1 MVLDNALKFCAAQAI
16 TASAISTNI
25 LDGKTIRDFGRGNEL
40 YLNIYL
46 TAVFTSTVA
55 NELSVQ
61 IVSSSGAD
69 PGSSDV
75 FNTIFRRSSSLLQQA
90 GLVYR
95 APWPVG
101 VPYERVGLYFL
112 ATTALAAGTITAFLT
127 LGGAEDQ
134 VLTT

>member
-1 MVLDNALKFCAAQAI
+1 MVLDTNLTFCKDQAI
-16 TASAISTNI
+16 TASAISANLI
-25 LDGKTIRDFGRGNEL
+25 DGKAVRDFGRGNEI
-40 YLNIYL
+40 YLNIYC
-46 TAVFTSTVA
+46 TTIFTSTTA

-75 FNTIFRRSSSLLQQA
+75 FNTIFRRSSALLQQT

-101 VPYERVGLYFL
+101 VPYERLGLYFL
-112 ATTALAAGTITAFLT
+112 ATTSLAAGKITAFLT